1 MSTYCFISKLRKG
14 AGFSTCSVLP
24 MLSVLSAVLIA
35 LQLLLSSVAYASST
49 ASNYT
54 FGNNQPLDQA
64 SVSVVRLTVTY
75 TAPATI
81 PPAPACTTTV
91 TGLGVLV
98 GSWPTTAGSTDFTNW
113 IMTDGTLVDPQGVSC
128 GTGKPIEALS
138 SLQLY
143 VNDAYT
149 SATGNPTS
157 SPLLKS
163 LTCTPTGCTDG
174 TVSASIMCQVS
185 TPCSKGVVLLPFHTT
200 TPQPFID
207 VATADQTTT
216 LPFGVGLASPT
227 PGTITPTP
235 AQAAQLLT
243 PFKVANTS
251 DPKNELGMPI
261 VNTLGQL
268 LDMNTKAV
276 DTGGT
281 IRSYV
286 TSQLSPGPLGQGGH
300 TNSLRDSWN
309 NGITAYYTGDYV
321 SAQTDFRNAGTHNNL
336 FRAGVAFWTLA
347 TAKAGG
353 TGANGS
359 GGKTPSP
366 TKTTGSNSTPAH
378 NGVNILG
385 YNISDSILTAL
396 VIGALV
402 LLIII
407 LALVTFA
414 VVRRQVRHRKEF
426 AELNRRAE
434 VDAAQIAQKEKE
446 ESLRTHQGRNFPQSF
461 NPINAA
467 PPMPPQAQ
475 TQAQPAPNL
484 RCPNCGTPV
493 NPTDNFCPNCR
504 SPISL
509 TDSGLNVRLNK
520 PPVSSPLP
528 AVSQASPVAGL
539 VPSAAFSDMPTEEI
553 PFGAAGNVG
562 AAQNGNEKTIP
573 LVVRNSTP
581 RSAPPVEQ
589 FSGHNLGMIVGTQ
602 SDPGIKRKHKPN
614 EDSIFAAEGML
625 NSNVQAP
632 TFGLFVVAD
641 GMGGHANGQDAS
653 RLAIQ
658 TIVDT
663 LMPRLTSNEPFT
675 DDAFAQLLAD
685 GVQKANMAVHQR
697 NLEHRADMGTTM
709 TATLIVGTNAYMAN
723 VGDSRTYLYRQPEG
737 LKKITNDHSVVAS
750 LVDAGIIKP
759 DDIYTHPKRNQ
770 IYRSLGEKPVV
781 DVDTFK
787 VPLKPGDK
795 IVLCSDGLWDMVRDP
810 IIEQVLN
817 TVPDPTQT
825 RHALIQAALD
835 GGGEDNVSVIVIHI
849 ANSPQGA
856 GLSGVQVLAQPEAP
870 QFPPM

>member
-1 MSTYCFISKLRKG
+1 
-14 AGFSTCSVLP
+14 
-24 MLSVLSAVLIA
+24 MLSVISGVLIA

-49 ASNYT
+49 ASGYT
-54 FGNNQPLDQA
+54 FGTNQPLDQA
-64 SVSVVRLTVTY
+64 SVSVVRFVVTY
-75 TAPATI
+75 AAPVAI
-81 PPAPACTTTV
+81 PPAPECTTTSS
-91 TGLGVLV
+91 GLGVLV
-98 GSWPTTAGSTDFTNW
+98 GSWPTTAGSTDFTSW
-113 IMTDGTLVDPQGVSC
+113 IMTDGTLVDPNGVSC
-128 GTGKPIEALS
+128 GTGKPTEALS
-138 SLQLY
+138 TIQIY

-149 SATGNPTS
+149 NATGNLTS
-157 SPLLKS
+157 SLLKT
-163 LTCTPTGCTDG
+163 LTCAGVVAVCKDG
-174 TVSASIMCQVS
+174 TVSVPITCQVS
-185 TPCSKGVVLLPFHTT
+185 APCSGGVVLVPFHTT
-200 TPQPFID
+200 APQPFID
-207 VATADQTTT
+207 VATADQTTPT
-216 LPFGVGLASPT
+216 PFGVGLASPT

-235 AQAAQLLT
+235 AQATQLLT
-243 PFKVANTS
+243 PAQILNTT

-268 LDMNTKAV
+268 LDMTTKAV
-276 DTGGT
+276 DTGGS
-281 IRSYV
+281 IRGFV
-286 TSQLSPGPLGQGGH
+286 TKELLPGPVGQSGH

-309 NGITAYYTGDYV
+309 NGITAYYGGDYAN
-321 SAQTDFRNAGTHNNL
+321 AQTDFKNAGTHNNL
-336 FRAGVAFWTLA
+336 FRAGVAFWSLA
-347 TAKAGG
+347 MTKAGNGG
-353 TGANGS
+353 TGANGGS
-359 GGKTPSP
+359 GGKTPTPS
-366 TKTTGSNSTPAH
+366 KTPGPNSTPAH
-378 NGVNILG
+378 NGVTLFG
-385 YNISDSILTAL
+385 YTISDSLFTGLA
-396 VIGALV
+396 VGALV

-407 LALVTFA
+407 LALITFA
-414 VVRRQVRHRKEF
+414 VVRRQARQRKEY

-446 ESLRTHQGRNFPQSF
+446 ESLRTHQGWNSPQGF
-461 NPINAA
+461 NPANAA
-467 PPMPPQAQ
+467 PPVQAQ
-475 TQAQPAPNL
+475 AQAQPVPNL

-493 NPTDNFCPNCR
+493 NRTDNFCPNCR

-520 PPVSSPLP
+520 PPISSPLP

-539 VPSAAFSDMPTEEI
+539 VPSTAFSDMPTEEI
-553 PFGAAGNVG
+553 PFGAVGTTG
-562 AAQNGNEKTIP
+562 AAQNGNEKTTP

-589 FSGHNLGMIVGTQ
+589 FSGHNLGLIVGTQ

-632 TFGLFVVAD
+632 AFGLFVVAD

-653 RLAIQ
+653 RLAIK

-709 TATLIVGTNAYMAN
+709 TATLIIGTNAYMAN

-737 LKKITNDHSVVAS
+737 LKKVTNDHSVVAS

-795 IVLCSDGLWDMVRDP
+795 IILCSDGLWDMVRDP
-810 IIEQVLN
+810 LIEQVLN

-849 ANSPQGA
+849 AESAQGT

-870 QFPPM
+870 QYPPM